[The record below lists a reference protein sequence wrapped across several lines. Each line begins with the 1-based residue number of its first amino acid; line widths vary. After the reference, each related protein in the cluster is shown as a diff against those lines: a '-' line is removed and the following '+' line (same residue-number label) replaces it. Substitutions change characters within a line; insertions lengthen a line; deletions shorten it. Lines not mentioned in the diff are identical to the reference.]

1 MAGSVINLHQPLF
14 LNPADEIQRY
24 PSDSTLQPA
33 PSGRAAYKRRKVK
46 HFIAGI
52 SSGNEVP
59 SLFYPDPVPIR
70 ICLEGKHTDQSKER
84 SLKDSLCIEVD
95 EAFPIVI
102 IDRTVSAVLD
112 FQRIDIRMQDR
123 FHFPCCHTR

>member
-1 MAGSVINLHQPLF
+1 M
-14 LNPADEIQRY
+14 
-24 PSDSTLQPA
+24 
-33 PSGRAAYKRRKVK
+33 
-46 HFIAGI
+46 
-52 SSGNEVP
+52 
-59 SLFYPDPVPIR
+59 YPDPVPIR

-123 FHFPCCHTR
+123 FHFLLFYKDSTCIRIINLKVDS

>member
-1 MAGSVINLHQPLF
+1 M
-14 LNPADEIQRY
+14 
-24 PSDSTLQPA
+24 
-33 PSGRAAYKRRKVK
+33 
-46 HFIAGI
+46 
-52 SSGNEVP
+52 
-59 SLFYPDPVPIR
+59 YPDPVPIR

-84 SLKDSLCIEVD
+84 SLKGSLCIEVD

-123 FHFPCCHTR
+123 FHFLLFYKDTAPVCHYKIFFSFLKNTLVAIHDDALFRIDHGFQQRHRFHDLILTDSLDRNII